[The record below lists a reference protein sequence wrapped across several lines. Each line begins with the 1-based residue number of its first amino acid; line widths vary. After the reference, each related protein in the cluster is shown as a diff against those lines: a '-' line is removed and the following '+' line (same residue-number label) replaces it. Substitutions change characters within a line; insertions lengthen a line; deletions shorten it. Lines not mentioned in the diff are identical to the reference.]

1 MYSYQISAE
10 LMDALGMHN
19 GTMFTFHQTHQDSD
33 TYMADFQALQ
43 YDLLFGK
50 KYIYDG
56 ESPYQPVAMR
66 MGIHEIKVTD
76 IVQVGDKW
84 YIQGEN
90 FTEYSKINL
99 DGEILK
105 TTYLSPTLL
114 ELKENVVP
122 EAVPRMRVSQVEKSK
137 EILSTTE

>member
-1 MYSYQISAE
+1 MP
-10 LMDALGMHN
+10 GVP
-19 GTMFTFHQTHQDSD
+19 DS
-33 TYMADFQALQ
+33 T
-43 YDLLFGK
+43 
-50 KYIYDG
+50 I
-56 ESPYQPVAMR
+56 E
-66 MGIHEIKVTD
+66 EIRSRTD

-105 TTYLSPTLL
+105 TTYLNPTLL
-114 ELKENVVP
+114 ELKENVDP
-122 EAVPRMRVSQVEKSK
+122 EAVPRMKVSQVEKSK